1 MAVIIN
7 IAMIV
12 LFAGAVAVAGDAFNK
27 TADEAAIDVLKSS
40 TKMLDKVMEQA
51 VEEMSRDFQRSLE
64 EDY

>member
-12 LFAGAVAVAGDAFNK
+12 LFAGSVAVADDAFNK
-27 TADEAAIDVLKSS
+27 AADEAAIDVLKSS

-51 VEEMSRDFQRSLE
+51 VKEMSRDFQRSLE

>member
-12 LFAGAVAVAGDAFNK
+12 LFAGAVADDAFNK
-27 TADEAAIDVLKSS
+27 AADEAAIDVMKSS

-51 VEEMSRDFQRSLE
+51 VEE
-64 EDY
+64 DY

>member
-12 LFAGAVAVAGDAFNK
+12 LFAGAVAVADDAFNK
-27 TADEAAIDVLKSS
+27 AADEAAIDVMKSS